1 LVLEKQTP
9 HLVLPITIFNSSI
22 HHFLNINLKDEKRYM
37 KFVNNYK
44 NGHFHEEV
52 SILINEW
59 ADRGDL
65 LKYLR
70 KNIKHLTTRMWKV
83 LMFQLISC
91 LATIHTRFPNFR
103 HNDLKANNILVQ
115 KLNPTTNSKI
125 FHYHI
130 GDQNYY
136 VPSIGIMLKIWDFDF
151 ACIKGVVDNHKV
163 EEPYFLERGNISSK
177 RQQYYDLHY
186 FLNTVGKPGFVDCFY
201 DTIPKEFEEF
211 IHRVVPPEYRD
222 PNSGYVA
229 EKGRLLVDTE
239 YTTPKEIIEKDP
251 FFAEFRID
259 ADVMDTI
266 TQAPTQI

>member
-1 LVLEKQTP
+1 
-9 HLVLPITIFNSSI
+9 
-22 HHFLNINLKDEKRYM
+22 
-37 KFVNNYK
+37 
-44 NGHFHEEV
+44 
-52 SILINEW
+52 
-59 ADRGDL
+59 
-65 LKYLR
+65 
-70 KNIKHLTTRMWKV
+70 
-83 LMFQLISC
+83 
-91 LATIHTRFPNFR
+91 
-103 HNDLKANNILVQ
+103 LVQ